1 MNFPLIGKLR
11 QPMGA
16 RYYRKRI
23 ARPSGFTLN
32 RNCFISFHGLLLL
45 IGLLVISLSLA
56 DKSFADKPK
65 LQLATIYHKGLAIT
79 DYWVSEKLDGVRGYW
94 DGKRLLSRQ
103 GYPIDA
109 PAWFTA
115 RLPAQPLD
123 GELWMGRGQFEAVS
137 ALVRSGSKDG
147 QLSQGNTSQVNKRQA
162 DSWRQVKFMLFD
174 LPHASGTFTQR
185 LRQLR
190 NIVQA
195 VDQDWIQLIKQ
206 RRVSSDSALM
216 AWLEQ
221 VVAEGGEGLML
232 HHQDALYR
240 EGRSTDLLKLKL
252 WQDAEAKVIGHQPGK
267 GKYTG
272 MLGALLVETP
282 TGIRFK
288 LGSGFTDQQRKNP
301 PAIGSIVT
309 YKYTGVSVKGVPR
322 FASFMRVRQP

>member
-1 MNFPLIGKLR
+1 MNFALIGKLR
-11 QPMGA
+11 QPMGV
-16 RYYRKRI
+16 RHHRKHI
-23 ARPSGFTLN
+23 ARPSGFTLSRN
-32 RNCFISFHGLLLL
+32 RLMFFHGLVLL
-45 IGLLVISLSLA
+45 GLLVISLGLA

-65 LQLATIYHKGLAIT
+65 LQLATVYHQGL
-79 DYWVSEKLDGVRGYW
+79 DVSEYWVSEKLDGVRGYW
-94 DGKRLLSRQ
+94 DGKQLLSRQ

-137 ALVRSGSKDG
+137 ALVRSGLKDD
-147 QLSQGNTSQVNKRQA
+147 QLSQGNKSQA
-162 DSWRQVKFMLFD
+162 DRWRQVKFMLFD
-174 LPHASGTFTQR
+174 LPHAPGIFTQR
-185 LRQLR
+185 LRQLSD
-190 NIVQA
+190 IVKA

-216 AWLEQ
+216 ARLEQ

-232 HHQDALYR
+232 HHQDALYQS
-240 EGRSTDLLKLKL
+240 GRSGHLLKLKL

-288 LGSGFTDQQRKNP
+288 LGSGLTDQQRQNP

-309 YKYTGVSVKGVPR
+309 YKYTGVSAKGVPR